1 MLRRTIPVSTS
12 ITCYLVLYAKLNVFP
27 AGAKTGPITGPPP
40 EVSSE
45 TAAALLGAQKN
56 DPLGQHEGGQDG
68 GDKEAGT
75 KVKSE
80 KERMDP
86 T

>member
-1 MLRRTIPVSTS
+1 MISCSNAKLSVST
-12 ITCYLVLYAKLNVFP
+12 

-45 TAAALLGAQKN
+45 ITAALQGAQKK

-75 KVKSE
+75 KLKSE
-80 KERMDP
+80 KERTDP